1 MAVWTSL
8 SPPACYADTRYPW
21 SVTQT
26 WPVPYCG
33 FRCFTVPAMN
43 HSIALSLRAFTA
55 AWLLMAG
62 NAVLAAAPVDPS
74 DDDALAS
81 LQEAYTRSVAPGEQ
95 ADQHREL
102 LATVLQR
109 IKRSH
114 ATEVALA
121 PLAAAAMKTMVALP
135 AAGGDPPKV
144 FKDAI
149 SAALRTLDPHSR
161 YYDARAYDNE
171 RTDSRGSFGGLGLE
185 VQASDGAVRVVS
197 PIPGSPAARAGLA
210 AGDLIVRV
218 DDQPLSGL
226 ALADAIALMRGQP
239 GTLVSVT
246 IQRAGTAG
254 EFTVSLTRD
263 TIRRQLM
270 RWSMEGEVLVL
281 RLASFS
287 GAASA
292 SVLQAIAEA
301 TVQTQPRAVVLDLR
315 GNPGGLLREAV
326 SVADVFLSQGEIV
339 SIRGKTPARQRAWQA
354 DADEQ
359 LAGVPLVVLIDGRS
373 ASASELVA
381 DALQQHGRAL
391 VMGQRS
397 FGKGSVQTTFTLGE
411 NKGAVKLT
419 TSLYHGPFGQTVHRI
434 GVAPDIE
441 LISPAKSET
450 APATVVSSPPLL
462 AEATLT
468 MPATP
473 PRPVHA
479 RVDPA
484 RCKALAAPDP
494 VLSCAVAYLNAGGV
508 DAFVAGLAGLAN

>member
-1 MAVWTSL
+1 MAVGAPL
-8 SPPACYADTRYPW
+8 SSPACYADTRYPW
-21 SVTQT
+21 SATQT

-33 FRCFTVPAMN
+33 SRCFTVPAMN

-55 AWLLMAG
+55 AWLLLAG
-62 NAVLAAAPVDPS
+62 NAVLAAAPADPS

-81 LQEAYTRSVAPGEQ
+81 LQEAYMRSVAPGEQ

-102 LATVLQR
+102 LGTVLQR

-114 ATEVALA
+114 STEVDLA
-121 PLAAAAMKTMVALP
+121 PLAAAAMKTMEALP
-135 AAGGDPPKV
+135 PAGGDPAKV
-144 FKDAI
+144 FKDAVN
-149 SAALRTLDPHSR
+149 AALRTLDPHSR
-161 YYDARAYDNE
+161 YFDARAYDNE
-171 RTDSRGSFGGLGLE
+171 RSDRGGSFGGLGLE

-197 PIPGSPAARAGLA
+197 PMPGSPAARAGLA

-218 DDQPLSGL
+218 DDQPLGGL

-239 GTLVSVT
+239 GTPVSIT
-246 IQRAGTAG
+246 IQRGTAS

-270 RWSMEGEVLVL
+270 RWSMEDEVLVL

-292 SVLQAIAEA
+292 SLLQAIADA
-301 TVQTQPRAVVLDLR
+301 TAERQPRAVVLDLR
-315 GNPGGLLREAV
+315 GNPGGSLREAV
-326 SVADVFLSQGEIV
+326 SVADAFLSQGEIV

-359 LAGVPLVVLIDGRS
+359 LTGLPLVVLIDGRS

-381 DALQQHGRAL
+381 DALQQHRRAL

-397 FGKGSVQTTFTLGE
+397 FGKGSVQTTFSLGE
-411 NKGAVKLT
+411 NKGALRLT
-419 TSLYHGPFGQTVHRI
+419 TSLYHGPSGQTLHRI

-441 LISPAKSET
+441 LLASTSSQASPS
-450 APATVVSSPPLL
+450 SSPS
-462 AEATLT
+462 ATT
-468 MPATP
+468 TSQQSPDAAP
-473 PRPVHA
+473 PRAVRA

-484 RCKALAAPDP
+484 RCKALAVSDP
-494 VLSCAVAYLNAGGV
+494 ALACAVAYLQAGGV
-508 DAFVAGLAGLAN
+508 DAFVAGLAD